1 VSIIAT
7 TTNESISSLYF
18 LSHMTPSNTMILLH
32 LCRGENVQLQSI
44 PTTLVIVN
52 SVEERFSLP
61 SDSDIQCVN
70 RSTEYPPQEQQSLSE
85 IVSKIDLLND
95 FISHEM
101 PARDHLRVH
110 CKVRCYYN

>member
-1 VSIIAT
+1 MVT
-7 TTNESISSLYF
+7 TTYESILSLHF
-18 LSHMTPSNTMILLH
+18 SSHMTPSNTMIMLH

-61 SDSDIQCVN
+61 SDSEILFLN
-70 RSTEYPPQEQQSLSE
+70 RNTEYPPHEQQSLSE

>member
-1 VSIIAT
+1 MSTIAT
-7 TTNESISSLYF
+7 ITNEPILSLHFSSR
-18 LSHMTPSNTMILLH
+18 MTPSNTMIMLH

-52 SVEERFSLP
+52 SVEERFSR
-61 SDSDIQCVN
+61 SFDSEILCLN
-70 RSTEYPPQEQQSLSE
+70 RNAEYPPQEQQSLSE
-85 IVSKIDLLND
+85 IVSKIDLLTD